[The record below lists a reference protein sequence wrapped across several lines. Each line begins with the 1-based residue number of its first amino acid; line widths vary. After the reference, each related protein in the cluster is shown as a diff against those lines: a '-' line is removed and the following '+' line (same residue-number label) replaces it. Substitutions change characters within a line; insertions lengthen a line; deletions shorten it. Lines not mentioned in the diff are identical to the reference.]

1 MMFLLAA
8 TRIDSLLAAQ
18 AQTLNAF
25 NSAILAGVF
34 ATGTVGTGAPTKLVG
49 CASFYFEPCFVF
61 TLRGKERDGL
71 HGRCVLNTCTPSN
84 PPTLFLGFCHI

>member
-1 MMFLLAA
+1 MLFLLAA

-49 CASFYFEPCFVF
+49 CTSFPFELCFVC
-61 TLRGKERDGL
+61 LRHGKRKET
-71 HGRCVLNTCTPSN
+71 CVLNTCTPST
-84 PPTLFLGFCHI
+84 PPTRFLGFCNI